1 MFEQEIWKDIK
12 GYEELYQVSNMGRIK
27 SLKRKAK
34 NKNGYRITNEKI
46 IKPVLTSTCKYYTV
60 GLCKNKKRKILLVHR
75 LVAQAFIP
83 NPNNYKEVNHKDEN
97 KQNNNVN
104 NLEWCNHQYNMHYG
118 KCLKMI
124 SINQHRKKINQYDL
138 EGNFI
143 KQWES
148 VSDIKKELNITNIAS
163 CCKGRY
169 KQCNGYIWKYV
180 NDNN

>member
-1 MFEQEIWKDIK
+1 MAI
-12 GYEELYQVSNMGRIK
+12 N
-27 SLKRKAK
+27 
-34 NKNGYRITNEKI
+34 
-46 IKPVLTSTCKYYTV
+46 
-60 GLCKNKKRKILLVHR
+60 
-75 LVAQAFIP
+75 FIP
-83 NPNNYKEVNHKDEN
+83 NPNNYTEVNHKDEN

-124 SINQHRKKINQYDL
+124 SINQQRKKINQYDL

-169 KQCNGYIWKYV
+169 KQCNGYIWKYA